1 MNKMKEMSIGILQV
15 AILFLASMALN
26 KVAELLHLPIPGSI
40 LGIAVLFTLL
50 KTGVVKLKWIEQGA
64 NWLLAELLL
73 FFIPS
78 AVGVMQYIP
87 LLESEGVRILIVVI
101 LSTVIVM
108 VCSGF
113 IASRIEKRKE
123 GRVS

>member
-1 MNKMKEMSIGILQV
+1 MKEVGIGVVQV
-15 AILFLASMALN
+15 AILFFAAMALN

-40 LGIAVLFTLL
+40 LGIALLFTLL
-50 KTGVVKLKWIEQGA
+50 KTGVVKLKWIERGA

-73 FFIPS
+73 FFVPA

-108 VCSGF
+108 VSSGL